1 MIKYQL
7 ICHQEHEFEGWFS
20 DSASFTSQVEKQLVD
35 CPLCGSHQVRRAL
48 TAPNL
53 NSPKMRKSAQ
63 DASQTLPLPSSMT
76 ARPSADNGE
85 AMSQVEAM
93 GQAMTALRQL
103 HKKIQADFTNVGE
116 KFATEARK
124 MHYGETEAKPIY
136 GTSTNEEREEL
147 AEEGIEFYQLPDAP
161 NEH

>member
-7 ICHQEHEFEGWFS
+7 LCHLEHEFEGWFS
-20 DSASFTSQVEKQLVD
+20 DSASFESQVETKLVE
-35 CPLCGSHQVRRAL
+35 CPFCGSHEVRRAL

-53 NSPKMRKSAQ
+53 NSPKMRKTTHHEEVRAQ
-63 DASQTLPLPSSMT
+63 DVAVAAAPMAEGSEAQQQ
-76 ARPSADNGE
+76 AR
-85 AMSQVEAM
+85 AM

-116 KFATEARK
+116 AFAQEARK
-124 MHYGETEAKPIY
+124 IHYGDAEAKPIY
-136 GTSTNEEREEL
+136 GTSTAEEREEL

>member
-7 ICHQEHEFEGWFS
+7 ICHLEHEFEGWFS

-53 NSPKMRKSAQ
+53 NSPKMRKSPECIEQAPQ
-63 DASQTLPLPSSMT
+63 MANAMT
-76 ARPSADNGE
+76 ARPAADSKEGI
-85 AMSQVEAM
+85 SQAEAM
-93 GQAMTALRQL
+93 GHAMTALRQL
-103 HKKIQADFTNVGE
+103 HKKIQADFTNVGD
-116 KFATEARK
+116 KFAQEARK
-124 MHYGETEAKPIY
+124 MHYGEAEAKPIY

>member
-7 ICHQEHEFEGWFS
+7 LCQLDHEFEGWFS
-20 DSASFTSQVEKQLVD
+20 DSVSFSSQVEKQLVE
-35 CPLCGSHQVRRAL
+35 CPLCGSHEVRRAL

-53 NSPKMRKSAQ
+53 NSPKMRKSSDEARLSLADGAVTDTPIPDNQEAGAQ
-63 DASQTLPLPSSMT
+63 AK
-76 ARPSADNGE
+76 
-85 AMSQVEAM
+85 AM

-116 KFATEARK
+116 KFAEEARK
-124 MHYGETEAKPIY
+124 IHYGESEAKPIY
-136 GTSTNEEREEL
+136 GTSTHEEREEL